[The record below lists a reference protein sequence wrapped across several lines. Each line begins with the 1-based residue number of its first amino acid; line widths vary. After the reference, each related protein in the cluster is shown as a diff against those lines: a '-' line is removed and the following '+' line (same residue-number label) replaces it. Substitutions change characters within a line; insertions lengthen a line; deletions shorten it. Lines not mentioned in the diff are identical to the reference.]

1 MKIGI
6 MQPYFFPYIGYWQL
20 INAVDKFV
28 IFDDVNFI
36 KKGWINR
43 NNILLNG
50 NAHLFTLPL
59 CKASQNKLIN
69 EICVN
74 NDEVM
79 KLNLLK
85 TMELCYR
92 KAPYFQDVIKI
103 LEDIILYPENNL
115 SLFLKYQI
123 ATVCDYLNIQ
133 TEIITSSSLDNNK
146 SLHAQDKI
154 IDICKLEGANHYI
167 NPIGG
172 VDLYDRAVFEN
183 NNIKL
188 NFINSCDISY
198 QQFNDNFVPN
208 LSIIDVMMFNKLE
221 DIQKF
226 LDKYEL
232 I

>member
-43 NNILLNG
+43 NNILLND

-59 CKASQNKLIN
+59 SKASQNKLIN

-74 NDEVM
+74 NDETM

-85 TMELCYR
+85 TMELCYK

-123 ATVCDYLNIQ
+123 ETVCSYLNIQ

-146 SLHAQDKI
+146 FLHAQDKI

-172 VDLYDRAVFEN
+172 VDLYDKAVFEN

-188 NFINSCDISY
+188 NFIKSCDISY
-198 QQFNDNFVPN
+198 QQFNDNFIPN

-221 DIQKF
+221 DIQRF

>member
-1 MKIGI
+1 M
-6 MQPYFFPYIGYWQL
+6 
-20 INAVDKFV
+20 
-28 IFDDVNFI
+28 
-36 KKGWINR
+36 
-43 NNILLNG
+43 
-50 NAHLFTLPL
+50 
-59 CKASQNKLIN
+59 
-69 EICVN
+69 
-74 NDEVM
+74 
-79 KLNLLK
+79 
-85 TMELCYR
+85 
-92 KAPYFQDVIKI
+92 
-103 LEDIILYPENNL
+103 
-115 SLFLKYQI
+115 
-123 ATVCDYLNIQ
+123 
-133 TEIITSSSLDNNK
+133 
-146 SLHAQDKI
+146 HAQDKI